1 MFPAANPAKSL
12 AQSPSPR
19 KEAPAR
25 EASARMTIYLPIAE
39 LPVNIF
45 TLLAMGLGVGFISG
59 MFGVG
64 GGFLMT
70 PLLIFLGVSPAV
82 AVASVSTHM
91 AASSFSGTLNYL
103 RRKQVDTQ
111 LGFVL
116 LIGGLTGTLGGVLTF
131 MMLRRFGQLDLV
143 IAVSYIVLLSTIGT
157 LMVVESLRALTRRWR
172 GEPPMVKRPGAHP
185 WFLRMPFKMRFRQS
199 RIYVS
204 VIPVLAIGFII
215 GFLGAL
221 MGIGGGFLLVPAL
234 IYLLRVPTLTSV
246 GTSLML
252 TLATM
257 LAAILMQAVLNQTVD
272 AVLGLILM
280 VGGTIGA
287 QFGTR
292 AGQAL
297 KAENLRLLLGLL
309 VLAVGLRVAYDQ
321 TRQPADLYS
330 VTINE
335 RAR

>member
-1 MFPAANPAKSL
+1 
-12 AQSPSPR
+12 
-19 KEAPAR
+19 
-25 EASARMTIYLPIAE
+25 MTIYLPIAE

-45 TLLAMGLGVGFISG
+45 TLLAMGLAVGFISG

-91 AASSFSGTLNYL
+91 AASSFSGTLNYM
-103 RRKQVDTQ
+103 RRRQVDTQ
-111 LGFVL
+111 LGTVL

-131 MMLRRFGQLDLV
+131 MMLRRYGQLDLV
-143 IAVSYIVLLSTIGT
+143 IAVSYIALLTTIGT
-157 LMVVESLRALTRRWR
+157 LMVVESLRALARRRR
-172 GEPPMVKRPGAHP
+172 GEAPMVKRPGAHP

-204 VIPVLAIGFII
+204 VIPVLAIGFLI

-309 VLAVGLRVAYDQ
+309 VLGVGLRVAYDQ

-330 VTINE
+330 VTIDE